1 MNINWKIR
9 LTSKTFWISMTS
21 LLLVLANQV
30 AAIFGM
36 DITMYNEQVTN
47 LVETV
52 LSILG
57 LIGVIVDP
65 TTKGLS
71 DSKRAMDYNERGE

>member
-9 LTSKTFWISMTS
+9 IHSKTFWISMTS

-30 AAIFGM
+30 AAIFGY
-36 DITMYNEQVTN
+36 DISIYNEQVTN
-47 LVETV
+47 LTETV
-52 LSILG
+52 LAILG
-57 LIGVIVDP
+57 LVGVVVDP

-71 DSKRAMDYNERGE
+71 DSERAMNYEKRGE

>member
-9 LTSKTFWISMTS
+9 LHSKTFWISMTS

-30 AAIFGM
+30 AAIFGV
-36 DITMYNEQVTN
+36 DISIYNEQITS

-52 LSILG
+52 LAILG
-57 LIGVIVDP
+57 LIGVVVDP
-65 TTKGLS
+65 TTRGLS
-71 DSKRAMDYNERGE
+71 DSERALSYEERGE